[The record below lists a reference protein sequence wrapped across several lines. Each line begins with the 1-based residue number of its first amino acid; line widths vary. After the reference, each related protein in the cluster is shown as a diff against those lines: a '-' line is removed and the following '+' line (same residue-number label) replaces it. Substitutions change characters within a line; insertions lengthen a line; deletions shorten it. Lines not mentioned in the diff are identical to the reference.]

1 MMDGDDGFDIAEV
14 LQNIDEAQ
22 VVTVYFPVLAT
33 TLLVDTRTDAA
44 GPPLVRLVPIAESAQ
59 DRFSSLTEL
68 RPQLS
73 RPQSITMIPWLRR
86 VESLTVLGVWQ
97 HLLARLEESANG
109 NAVAVRAAADACLCE
124 LQELERREFAA
135 AINGDEYRTLWSR
148 SGLSGA

>member
-1 MMDGDDGFDIAEV
+1 MMDGDAEFEIAEV

-22 VVTVYFPVLAT
+22 VVTLYFPVLAT
-33 TLLVDTRTDAA
+33 TLLVDTRTDES
-44 GPPLVRLVPIAESAQ
+44 GPPLVRLVPIADSAQ

-97 HLLARLEESANG
+97 HLLARLEASANG
-109 NAVAVRAAADACLCE
+109 NAAAVRAAADDCLCE
-124 LQELERREFAA
+124 LRNLERREFAA
-135 AINGDEYRTLWSR
+135 AISGDEYRTLWSR
-148 SGLSGA
+148 GGA